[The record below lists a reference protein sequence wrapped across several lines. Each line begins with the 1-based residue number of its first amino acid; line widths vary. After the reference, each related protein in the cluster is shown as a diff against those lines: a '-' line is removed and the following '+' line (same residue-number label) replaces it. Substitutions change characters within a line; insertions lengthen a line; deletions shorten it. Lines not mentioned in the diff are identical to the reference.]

1 MPPTRKTS
9 LEKKLANATVT
20 PDEIYKYLTIDKGLS
35 QEQGKD
41 VICPAFGTE
50 EPLYLPLQQYR
61 KNTSYPIAGF

>member
-35 QEQGKD
+35 HEHAMGM
-41 VICPAFGTE
+41 
-50 EPLYLPLQQYR
+50 LPNAAMQFTIPKR
-61 KNTSYPIAGF
+61 NK